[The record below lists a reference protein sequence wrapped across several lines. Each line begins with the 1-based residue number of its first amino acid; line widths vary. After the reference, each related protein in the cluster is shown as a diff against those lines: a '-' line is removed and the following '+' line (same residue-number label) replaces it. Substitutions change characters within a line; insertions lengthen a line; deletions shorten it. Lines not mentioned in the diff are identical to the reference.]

1 MGDLVIPEIETAS
14 TDPQDT
20 NESPHKGQRGLRR
33 LFNALFYS
41 LAGLRIAFS
50 HESAFRQ
57 EIAIAVVLIPTAF
70 FVPVAAAERVLLIGT
85 VLLVLIVELLNSSVE
100 AAIDRIGFDTHR
112 LSKRAKDLGS
122 AAVFLTLVLLAITWA
137 LIAGP
142 TLLSL
147 MRATSPS

>member
-1 MGDLVIPEIETAS
+1 VTSKIESAAADA
-14 TDPQDT
+14 TDT
-20 NESPHKGQRGLRR
+20 SESPHKGQRGLRR

-41 LAGLRIAFS
+41 LSGLRIAFN

-57 EIAIAVVLIPTAF
+57 EIAIAVVLIPLAC
-70 FVPVAAAERVLLIGT
+70 FVPVGAAERILLIGT
-85 VLLVLIVELLNSSVE
+85 VLLLLIVELLNSSVE

-142 TLLSL
+142 ALVALVRS
-147 MRATSPS
+147 AFPAP

>member
-1 MGDLVIPEIETAS
+1 MTSKIEVPAADS
-14 TDPQDT
+14 PDT
-20 NESPHKGQRGLRR
+20 RESPHKGQRGLRR

-41 LAGLRIAFS
+41 LSGLRIAFN

-57 EIAIAVVLIPTAF
+57 EIAIAVVLIPLACF
-70 FVPVAAAERVLLIGT
+70 LPVGAAERILLIGT
-85 VLLVLIVELLNSSVE
+85 VLLLLIVELLNSSVE

-122 AAVFLTLVLLAITWA
+122 AAVFLTLVLLAITWG

-142 TLLSL
+142 TIVSL
-147 MRATSPS
+147 MRVATSAS